1 MALKT
6 CRSALPSYVTLDGS
20 SICELMH
27 PAVHGNAAQS
37 LAEACVPVGGETK
50 RHRHNITEE
59 LYYFMHGEGRM
70 RLDNEEFA
78 VRAGD
83 TVCIAPGQWH
93 SLYNTGTSELRLLCC
108 CSPAYSHTDT
118 ELAE

>member
-1 MALKT
+1 
-6 CRSALPSYVTLDGS
+6 
-20 SICELMH
+20 
-27 PAVHGNAAQS
+27 
-37 LAEACVPVGGETK
+37 
-50 RHRHNITEE
+50 
-59 LYYFMHGEGRM
+59 M